1 MRRNPKTPDLSRELA
16 ELDTKVEKLEGE
28 ETAVRAEMQA
38 AGSDYVKLGE
48 LTAVRER
55 INSELEAIMERWM
68 ELSERAG

>member
-1 MRRNPKTPDLSRELA
+1 MEKRELA
-16 ELDTKVEKLEGE
+16 ELDVRVEKLEGE